1 MAMDSLFRF
10 GYLSH
15 RHAVCENIHSTTPP
29 PPISISSFHF
39 SLCSNKLNLVLQC
52 SGFSCWSVC
61 MELNLEIWLQA
72 PQFPIEIYAIVNH
85 DKTISWQQHHQ
96 AAPTERC
103 IFFGYMCDMF
113 SVSTLQSI
121 IRQNRFML
129 STALI
134 EIIFNCLSASSRF
147 ECRKKFKG
155 GKQICQFAENCSKSS
170 IENTP
175 KTVRKKMTK
184 TTRHIN

>member
-1 MAMDSLFRF
+1 MVHGNGFFISFWVFIAQTRRLWEYTFN
-10 GYLSH
+10 H
-15 RHAVCENIHSTTPP
+15 P

-134 EIIFNCLSASSRF
+134 EIIFNCLSASSRYIWTRG
-147 ECRKKFKG
+147 EQIPG
-155 GKQICQFAENCSKSS
+155 GKHWDESAN
-170 IENTP
+170 P
-175 KTVRKKMTK
+175 LKMGDNDG
-184 TTRHIN
+184 II